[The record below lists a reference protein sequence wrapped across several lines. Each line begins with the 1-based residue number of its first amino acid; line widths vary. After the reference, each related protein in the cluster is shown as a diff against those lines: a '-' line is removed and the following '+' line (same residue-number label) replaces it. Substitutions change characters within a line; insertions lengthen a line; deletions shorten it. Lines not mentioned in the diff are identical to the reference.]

1 MIAQLADALR
11 SLRRVMGNPEI
22 RRVELAWMLGWA
34 SEWAWLVALW
44 VYAFNA
50 SGVVAVGI
58 LGLARTLPAALLAP
72 ALSTLTDR
80 LPRHRVLLGVHLGR
94 ALVVGTVALAVGSG
108 WSPWVVY
115 LLAPLDALLGVMHR
129 PTHMPLLPALAR
141 SPEDLVAANVASSS
155 FEGIGTLLGPA
166 VGGLLVAT
174 ATPAWGFVAPSI
186 GFWLAAVSVSRI
198 RPTQALRFH
207 PDRPDLLHTLLGGIR
222 ALVDYPSA
230 GLVVA
235 LFWSQVVVRGLLN
248 VLVVLAAQD
257 LLHFGQQGVGYLY
270 SAIGAGSLLGALGA
284 VALVGRRRMAPSF
297 ATGLILWGVPILMIG
312 LIPLAG
318 PAVTF
323 LVVLGLGNATLDVS
337 GFTIMQRTVPN
348 AVRGRVFGVL
358 EAGIMLS
365 TGLGSAIAP
374 LLVAV
379 AGARGALIVTG
390 AILPSLAVLSW
401 RWVSRADARGVI
413 PERQLGL
420 LRGVP
425 MLAPL
430 PLTVLE
436 QVASE
441 LIAVRFTAGA
451 QMIRQGEVG
460 DRFYIL
466 AEGEAEATIDGQLV
480 RRMGSGD
487 SFGEIALLRDVP
499 RTAGVTAIDAVLAYA
514 LERDAFLAAVTGDR
528 QSSSA
533 AAAVVEARL
542 AGG

>member
-1 MIAQLADALR
+1 
-11 SLRRVMGNPEI
+11 
-22 RRVELAWMLGWA
+22 MLGWA

-44 VYAFNA
+44 VFAFRA
-50 SGVVAVGI
+50 SGVVAVGV

-72 ALSTLTDR
+72 ALSTLSDR

-94 ALVVGTVALAVGSG
+94 GLVLALVALAVASG
-108 WSPWVVY
+108 APPLVVY
-115 LLAPLDALLGVMHR
+115 LLAPLDALLGVLHR

-155 FEGIGTLLGPA
+155 FEGIGTLVGPA
-166 VGGLLVAT
+166 VGGILVAT
-174 ATPAWGFVAPSI
+174 AAPAWGFVIPAL
-186 GFWLAAVSVSRI
+186 GFWLAALSVSGV
-198 RPTQALRFH
+198 RPAQALRLH
-207 PDRPDLLHTLLGGIR
+207 PDRPDLLHTMLGGIR

-248 VLVVLAAQD
+248 VLVVLAAEE
-257 LLHFGQQGVGYLY
+257 LLHIGQEGVGYLY

-297 ATGLILWGVPILMIG
+297 AAGLVLWGAPILMIG

-318 PAVTF
+318 PAVFF

-337 GFTIMQRTVPN
+337 GFTIVQRTVPN

-365 TGLGSAIAP
+365 TGIGSALAP
-374 LLVAV
+374 LLVLA
-379 AGARGALIVTG
+379 AGARGALIITG

-401 RWVSRADARGVI
+401 HWVSRADARGVI
-413 PERQLGL
+413 PERQLAL

-441 LIAVRFTAGA
+441 VIAVRFAAGVA
-451 QMIRQGEVG
+451 IITQGDVG

-466 AEGEAEATIDGQLV
+466 AEGEAEATVDGKSV
-480 RRMGSGD
+480 RHMGPGEF
-487 SFGEIALLRDVP
+487 FGEIALLRDVP
-499 RTAGVTAIDAVLAYA
+499 RTATVTAVDAVLAYA
-514 LERDAFLAAVTGDR
+514 LNRDAFLAAVTGDR

-533 AAAVVEARL
+533 AAAVVEDRL
-542 AGG
+542 GAA

>member
-1 MIAQLADALR
+1 VIAQLADALR

-22 RRVELAWMLGWA
+22 RLVELAWMLGWA

-44 VYAFNA
+44 VFAFNA

-166 VGGLLVAT
+166 VGGVLVAT

-186 GFWLAAVSVSRI
+186 GFWLAALSVSRI
-198 RPTQALRFH
+198 RPTQALRYH

-297 ATGLILWGVPILMIG
+297 VTGLTLWGLPILMIG

-318 PAVTF
+318 PAVIF
-323 LVVLGLGNATLDVS
+323 LVILGLGNATLDVS

-401 RWVSRADARGVI
+401 RWVSRADGRGVI

-499 RTAGVTAIDAVLAYA
+499 RTASVTAIEAVLAYA

>member
-1 MIAQLADALR
+1 
-11 SLRRVMGNPEI
+11 MGNSEI

-50 SGVVAVGI
+50 GGVVGVGV

-72 ALSTLTDR
+72 AMSTLTDR

-94 ALVVGTVALAVGSG
+94 ALVVGIVALAVGSG

-115 LLAPLDALLGVMHR
+115 LLAPLDALFGVMHR

-141 SPEDLVAANVASSS
+141 SPEDLVAANVASST

-166 VGGLLVAT
+166 IGGVLVAT
-174 ATPAWGFVAPSI
+174 AAPAWGFVAPAI
-186 GFWLAAVSVSRI
+186 GFWLAALSVSAI
-198 RPTQALRFH
+198 RPTQALRYH

-248 VLVVLAAQD
+248 VLVVLAAQE

-284 VALVGRRRMAPSF
+284 VALVGRRRMAPAF
-297 ATGLILWGVPILMIG
+297 AAGLTLWGLPILMIG

-318 PAVTF
+318 PAILL

-365 TGLGSAIAP
+365 TGLGSALAP
-374 LLVAV
+374 VLVAL
-379 AGARGALIVTG
+379 AGARGALIFTG
-390 AILPSLAVLSW
+390 AILPVLALLTW
-401 RWVSRADARGVI
+401 HWVSRADARGVI
-413 PERQLGL
+413 PERQLAL
-420 LRGVP
+420 LRAVP
-425 MLAPL
+425 MLKPL

-441 LIAVRFTAGA
+441 LHAVRYAAGSP
-451 QMIRQGEVG
+451 MIRQGEVG

-480 RRMGSGD
+480 RRMGPGD

-499 RTAGVTAIDAVLAYA
+499 RTASVTAVGAILAYA
-514 LERDAFLAAVTGDR
+514 LDRDAFLAAVTGDR
-528 QSSSA
+528 ESTSA
-533 AAAVVEARL
+533 ATEVVEARL
-542 AGG
+542 AGS